1 MIEVCLNDGFA
12 VYQYDTAV
20 QFLDAFPDGLDQSNL
35 DNGCYLNC
43 SISEAQDSAWETED
57 RNRRV
62 TTRLPFVGQKCRD

>member
-43 SISEAQDSAWETED
+43 
-57 RNRRV
+57 
-62 TTRLPFVGQKCRD
+62 